1 MIYQIAVL
9 NEKLSYF
16 LSGNEE
22 KGNKNLVSILIILL
36 YRISHGTTNANATI
50 IIVP

>member
-1 MIYQIAVL
+1 ML
-9 NEKLSYF
+9 NENYLIFYQ
-16 LSGNEE
+16 GME
-22 KGNKNLVSILIILL
+22 KKENKNLVSILIILL